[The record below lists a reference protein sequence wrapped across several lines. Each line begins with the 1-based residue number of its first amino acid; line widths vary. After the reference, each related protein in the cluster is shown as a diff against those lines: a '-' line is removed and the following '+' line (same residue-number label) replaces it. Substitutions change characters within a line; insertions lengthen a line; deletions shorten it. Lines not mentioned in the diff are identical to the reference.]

1 MKSIKRKQHQC
12 REGAPVQLTPP
23 SPPLAE
29 INLHLFSVT
38 SHASHHLTPKKGLF
52 LHTQSRTLWKLV
64 LAKCVL
70 SQFPSEEMYLA
81 VSSVQWTLCNPTPG
95 FPVHHKLQEIVQTHV
110 HRKSDAIQ
118 PSHPLLTHSPAF
130 NLSQDQGLF
139 QWVSSSHQV
148 AKVLELQHQS
158 FQWVFWTDFL

>member
-118 PSHPLLTHSPAF
+118 PSHPLLSPSAPAF
-130 NLSQDQGLF
+130 NLSQHQGLF
-139 QWVSSSHQV
+139 KWVSSSHQV
-148 AKVLELQHQS
+148 AKVLE
-158 FQWVFWTDFL
+158 FQL